1 MLKPHPQFIPP
12 QIILDSVN
20 ASGDRLTTFKL
31 RYPKMVHGD
40 FMTHRV
46 FSRNASSSRAIP
58 TARLSVS
65 VAEELYVPQFREN
78 RTGMQAGDYLSTEDQ
93 EAAAHI
99 WRETAERCITAARN
113 LVGTYN
119 VHKQWANRMLE
130 WFGYITVVVSA
141 TSWKNFIG
149 LRDELGDDTWPMA
162 QDEIYWQATGV
173 RDLLASNEPKLLN
186 LGQWHLPFIRDSER
200 QDSPDRL
207 DSLDR
212 LLKISAARCASTS
225 YETVDG
231 KLMDYDRA
239 LAVYDKLVTAR
250 RMHASPL
257 EHQAAP
263 DPARTNRAKHG
274 NFTNWIQHRKLIP
287 GECILG

>member
-1 MLKPHPQFIPP
+1 MLKPHPQFVPP

-31 RYPKMVHGD
+31 RYPRMVHSEL
-40 FMTHRV
+40 MTHRV
-46 FSRNASSSRAIP
+46 FSRNTSSSRAIP
-58 TARLSVS
+58 TARLSAS

-78 RTGMQAGDYLSTEDQ
+78 RTGMQAGDYLSVEDQ
-93 EAAAHI
+93 EAAADL
-99 WRETAERCITAARN
+99 WRETAERCITAART
-113 LVGTYN
+113 LGGTYN
-119 VHKQWANRMLE
+119 VHKQWTNRMLE
-130 WFGYITVVVSA
+130 WFGYITAVVSA
-141 TSWKNFIG
+141 TSWNNFIG
-149 LRDELGDDTWPMA
+149 LREELGDDMWPMA

-173 RDLLASNEPKLLN
+173 RDLLASNEPKLLQV
-186 LGQWHLPFIRDSER
+186 GQWHLPFIRDSER
-200 QDSPDRL
+200 QDF
-207 DSLDR
+207 LDR

-257 EHQAAP
+257 EHQAEP
-263 DPARTNRAKHG
+263 DPARTNPTKHG